1 MKTHIKNLFLALA
14 ISLFPTGRVC
24 ATDTSRYVVNKH
36 QQFNQTTSGAAV
48 FRTPSSP
55 YEFEVAANA
64 DTTNLVLGLSV
75 KLPNGTSQSGTL
87 QGDQPGYAL
96 NAAFSTLA
104 ALDAAYPAGQYAGTI
119 TNANDGIKKVT
130 NNLPVSIYPSTPHVS
145 NYDTAQ
151 KINPL
156 ADFTVTWDAF
166 TNGTA
171 NDFIVLQV
179 SDTNGHSVFSSPTPG
194 TAGTL
199 TGLSNAVVIPAN
211 SFTAGQTYS
220 AKLWFYKVINLDTTS
235 YPGATS
241 ITVFWKRTFFN
252 LQTVNPFGIFP
263 IATDPNIVQFG
274 GGLTYDGTNYI
285 AGFVAGT
292 NICAQI
298 LSSNGTLI
306 GPQII
311 VGSNPGFPPAIAGAL
326 GQSNYLAAWSDKSI
340 SSGVDMFGQFISRTG
355 AKIGS
360 PFNLLAAQGAHG
372 FQKVQALAS
381 DGTNF
386 LVVWQDKTNK
396 FIYGQTVTPVGA
408 LSGPEFLISGQQQ
421 NSTDA
426 SVLFGKTNYLVAWQ
440 SSNASGAETNK
451 TYGNFVSKAGVASGP
466 FQISQTTSPSHNPVA
481 VAFDGTNYVVAW
493 NRDISAGF
501 PAPISWDI
509 YGRLVSQTGTFPGNE
524 FTMVTNSGNE
534 VLPAL
539 AFDGA
544 NYLMA
549 WGQES
554 FSSTNSNIRF
564 QFFNRSLAAVGPQ
577 FTLFPVQG
585 TNTPLITFN
594 GVIFDGTHFAI
605 AATVGTVA
613 LDPNQGVTNI
623 PSGLVYGAFIPSST
637 ASPRV
642 DATGSLV
649 GTQFS
654 LQLTGTPGIN
664 YALQFST
671 NLASPNWTAFA
682 TNSPTNGIF
691 NFTDTSAT
699 NKNRFYRALKQ

>member
-1 MKTHIKNLFLALA
+1 M
-14 ISLFPTGRVC
+14 
-24 ATDTSRYVVNKH
+24 
-36 QQFNQTTSGAAV
+36 
-48 FRTPSSP
+48 TPSFPS
-55 YEFEVAANA
+55 
-64 DTTNLVLGLSV
+64 
-75 KLPNGTSQSGTL
+75 
-87 QGDQPGYAL
+87 
-96 NAAFSTLA
+96 LA
-104 ALDAAYPAGQYAGTI
+104 ALDAAYPAGQYVLTI
-119 TNANDGIKKVT
+119 TNVNDGIKRVT
-130 NNLPVSIYPSTPHVS
+130 NNLPASVYPSTPHVS
-145 NYDTAQ
+145 NYDAAQ

-156 ADFTVTWDAF
+156 ADFTLTWDAF

-171 NDFIVLQV
+171 GDLIELKV
-179 SDTNGHSVFSSPTPG
+179 SDANGNAVLSTPLNFG
-194 TAGTL
+194 PGTL
-199 TGLSNAVVIPAN
+199 TGLSNSVVIPAN
-211 SFTAGQTYS
+211 TLTS
-220 AKLWFYKVINLDTTS
+220 AQAYNAQIWFYKIINVDTTS
-235 YPGATS
+235 YPGATGY
-241 ITVFWKRTFFN
+241 TLFWKRTFFN
-252 LQTVNPFGIFP
+252 LQTANPFGIFP
-263 IATDPNIVQFG
+263 IATNPNVVQFG
-274 GGLTYDGTNYI
+274 GGLTYDGTNYF
-285 AGFVAGT
+285 AGFFAGT

-340 SSGVDMFGQFISRTG
+340 SLGVDMFGQFISRTG

-360 PFNLLAAQGAHG
+360 PFNLLAAQGPHG

-386 LVVWQDKTNK
+386 LVVWQDKTDK
-396 FIYGQTVTPVGA
+396 FIYGQVVTPAGA
-408 LSGPEFLISGQQQ
+408 LSGAEFLISGQQQ
-421 NSTDA
+421 NSSDA
-426 SVLFGKTNYLVAWQ
+426 SVLFGKTNYLAAWQ

-451 TYGNFVSKAGVASGP
+451 TYGNFVSKAGVVGGP

-481 VAFDGTNYVVAW
+481 VVFDGTNYVVAW
-493 NRDISAGF
+493 NRDLSAGF

-524 FTMVTNSGNE
+524 FTMVTNSGSE

-539 AFDGA
+539 AFDGS

-564 QFFNRSLAAVGPQ
+564 QFFNRSVAAVGPQ
-577 FTLFPVQG
+577 FTVFPVQG

-594 GVIFDGTHFAI
+594 GVIFDGTRFAI
-605 AATVGTVA
+605 AATVGAVGI
-613 LDPNQGVTNI
+613 DPNQGVTNI
-623 PSGLVYGAFIPSST
+623 FSGLVYGAFIPSST

-642 DATGSLV
+642 AASGSLV

-664 YALQFST
+664 YAVQFST

-682 TNSPTNGIF
+682 TNSPTNGTF
-691 NFTDTSAT
+691 TFTDTHAT
-699 NKNRFYRALKQ
+699 NKSRFYRALKQ